1 MTVFKTPITYLN
13 DAPVNN
19 RDRDSH
25 ALHLA
30 PWQPIPRDVDGQS
43 PSFWYSRDLQ
53 RAFNRI
59 PPGSLRIA
67 AGSQTLLSVNMWSPR
82 PGSRWPF
89 LISIASRRDSE
100 SSVNTSI
107 SILLSIA
114 PLVLKAPLIRQRS
127 SLSSMLSN
135 KPTIDTTYTARQS
148 NQSRWSLRFVH
159 WWSKYD
165 EILSWFLNGSL
176 IELAEEQWDHRRSI
190 DSASTSSIDVGM
202 ESISHS
208 AFKRARSSKVSH
220 NKQNWRSKISPVNS
234 DRLIVDAGTVLRSAN
249 ASRDSFCDRRNDRR
263 CRAKSDWISGLIK
276 KFTTSPWIIWCP
288 KALLLNHFG
297 YDNVSI

>member
-1 MTVFKTPITYLN
+1 MSTANLPAFDTLETYTERFSEFRLGHSELLPDLRHYCRWICGHPSRLPLTVFN
-13 DAPVNN
+13 
-19 RDRDSH
+19 
-25 ALHLA
+25 
-30 PWQPIPRDVDGQS
+30 
-43 PSFWYSRDLQ
+43 
-53 RAFNRI
+53 FNR
-59 PPGSLRIA
+59 
-67 AGSQTLLSVNMWSPR
+67 
-82 PGSRWPF
+82 F
-89 LISIASRRDSE
+89 SE

-176 IELAEEQWDHRRSI
+176 IELAEEQWDHRRSL

-208 AFKRARSSKVSH
+208 AFKRPRSSKVSH
-220 NKQNWRSKISPVNS
+220 NKQNWRSEISPVNS
-234 DRLIVDAGTVLRSAN
+234 NRLIVDAGTVLRSAN

-288 KALLLNHFG
+288 KELLLNHFG